1 MKKDYCIVEELICE
15 EEFLKK
21 LYEFIN
27 KTNADHYWFRV
38 MRKLKDLLEV
48 ESKRDRKIKNTVEDF
63 NKLKEDTEALK
74 IQGEYLIKNDDLD
87 LTANKIL
94 NFLR

>member
-1 MKKDYCIVEELICE
+1 
-15 EEFLKK
+15 
-21 LYEFIN
+21 
-27 KTNADHYWFRV
+27 